1 MDQGFWD
8 QEFEKST
15 VHLLSS
21 IGEIGSG
28 DSFGMMKNLIDQCSS
43 HRELP
48 VSFFMYDVTIHRENV
63 ISKYNK
69 LM

>member
-1 MDQGFWD
+1 MQGFWD

-15 VHLLSS
+15 VYLLSF

-28 DSFGMMKNLIDQCSS
+28 NSFRMMKNLIDRCSS

-63 ISKYNK
+63 ISNYTKS
-69 LM
+69 M